1 MSHQHGQLN
10 YNCAPYGSPNK
21 QGIHLRGIQRRML
34 MRELVVNKVSET
46 KTVGYVMGVI
56 QSPLKRSYAP
66 NSQIRVQ
73 YDGLEHGDPDLAPWV
88 VLRSRFTREEAVTFP
103 ISMCADLYNHL
114 LHCAQLRQDEL
125 DSSGEAHT
133 TQGSDQNDDENCAF
147 DLSHLRSVA
156 FIDEATNCSLTILTE
171 QPTLGESKSGRESEF
186 GKVRRWIQSGPLNKP
201 EDKSANGP
209 HTLPMHMR
217 TVYLELYEILLPN
230 LITFLSDICVRYQH
244 LDQPPQLN
252 FLYSPSGE
260 RRFFFDIRNTPYG
273 NRLHISQVTDL
284 HRNVIGIPLESLV
297 TFRNRLT
304 MLIDAL
310 KLEDG
315 EVMRETLEKYS
326 SRPRRLRFIRPTFG
340 NQAATSSSSRQTRF
354 ENENKR
360 VQQRNKL
367 EETKAPVKTRRPPQ
381 QGGTAFKSQPKPQE
395 PNTEGD
401 HKADEVQG
409 SANRNA
415 KEENEVKQEEDR
427 PMVRRNGKKKRSRV
441 VNANQKEEKVAP

>member
-1 MSHQHGQLN
+1 MNSIVQEKLIQHRVQI
-10 YNCAPYGSPNK
+10 K
-21 QGIHLRGIQRRML
+21 M
-34 MRELVVNKVSET
+34 MT
-46 KTVGYVMGVI
+46 KT
-56 QSPLKRSYAP
+56 AP
-66 NSQIRVQ
+66 SIF
-73 YDGLEHGDPDLAPWV
+73 L
-88 VLRSRFTREEAVTFP
+88 
-103 ISMCADLYNHL
+103 IS
-114 LHCAQLRQDEL
+114 
-125 DSSGEAHT
+125 G
-133 TQGSDQNDDENCAF
+133 
-147 DLSHLRSVA
+147 
-156 FIDEATNCSLTILTE
+156 
-171 QPTLGESKSGRESEF
+171 
-186 GKVRRWIQSGPLNKP
+186 
-201 EDKSANGP
+201 
-209 HTLPMHMR
+209 
-217 TVYLELYEILLPN
+217 
-230 LITFLSDICVRYQH
+230 DICVRYQH